1 MHRDK
6 GLLISKEQIVELI
19 HEKHI
24 EIEQGHSD
32 INGNL
37 TLSSL
42 LNYLQTIAG
51 EHADILHFGIT
62 DLNRDNGTWVLS
74 RLRVEI
80 ERWPLTG
87 EKVTLRTW
95 PKKTERLFGVRDFFL
110 TDSQKNILVRAASYW
125 LVVDRITKRPKMI
138 SKIFQDRTFPNLS
151 AIDNKLD
158 KIPTLKL
165 TEYSSKITVSE
176 KEIDVN
182 GHVNNIWYADW
193 IMKALPQKSIREERK
208 ITSFEINY
216 LSEVFANET
225 IGIELGRSDSNKNI
239 MLGRL
244 TREDK
249 EVCRVKMSFE

>member
-1 MHRDK
+1 MPNDK
-6 GLLISKEQIVELI
+6 ELLISNLLIVELI

-24 EIEQGHSD
+24 EIEPGHSD

-62 DLNRDNGTWVLS
+62 DLNRENDTWVLS

-80 ERWPLTG
+80 ERWPSTG

-95 PKKTERLFGVRDFFL
+95 PKETERLFGVRDFFL
-110 TDSQKNILVRAASYW
+110 NDSQKNILVRAASYW
-125 LVVDRITKRPKMI
+125 LVVDRITKRPKII
-138 SKIFQDRTFPNLS
+138 SKIFQDRTYPDLS

-158 KIPTLKL
+158 KIPALKL

-193 IMKALPQKSIREERK
+193 IMKALPQSIREERK

-225 IGIELGRSDSNKNI
+225 IGIELGRSDNNKNI

-244 TREDK
+244 TRGDK
-249 EVCRVKMSFE
+249 EVCRVKISFE